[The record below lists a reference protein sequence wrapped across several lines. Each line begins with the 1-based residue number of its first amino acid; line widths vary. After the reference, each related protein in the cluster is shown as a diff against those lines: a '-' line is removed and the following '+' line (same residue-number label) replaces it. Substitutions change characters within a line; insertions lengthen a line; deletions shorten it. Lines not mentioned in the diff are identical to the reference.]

1 MNINTISYLVADA
14 FHTMKKDLKN
24 ELISLGTMLATM
36 VLIATAHIVY
46 ANATVIIND
55 NKDKSS
61 NIMAY
66 LEIGLSDKEMQEIGF
81 EIESIPGVPKDGVS
95 FYSVEESIKSMD
107 QKSKAL
113 LAGLTEEQKKEMIHA
128 FYVVEFENSEAV
140 PGIINNI
147 REIKGVGQGPDDV
160 LLDPYALEAQKD
172 AKIYKTLAITAMILI
187 VEFSIFLM
195 MNTTKL
201 MMYAKR
207 REISI
212 MKYVGAKDDFI
223 KAPFAIQGVIT
234 ALVAI
239 FVTMALASVV
249 YPTIVGSMDA
259 FSGDS
264 YLEFELISKD
274 LIWLLLIIGFVIGI
288 GGSTASMN
296 KYLDV

>member
-1 MNINTISYLVADA
+1 
-14 FHTMKKDLKN
+14 
-24 ELISLGTMLATM
+24 
-36 VLIATAHIVY
+36 
-46 ANATVIIND
+46 
-55 NKDKSS
+55 
-61 NIMAY
+61 
-66 LEIGLSDKEMQEIGF
+66 MQEIGF
-81 EIESIPGVPKDGVS
+81 EIEAIPGVPKNGVI
-95 FYSVEESIKSMD
+95 FYSVEESIKSME
-107 QKSKAL
+107 QKSRAL
-113 LAGLTEEQKKEMIHA
+113 LAGLTDEQKREMIHA
-128 FYVVEFENSEAV
+128 FYVVEFDNPEAV

-147 REIKGVGQGPDDV
+147 RKIEGVGQGEDDV

-234 ALVAI
+234 AFVAI
-239 FVTMALASVV
+239 FVTMVLASII
-249 YPTIVGSMDA
+249 YPAIVGSMDA
-259 FSGDS
+259 FSGNS
-264 YLEFELISKD
+264 YLEYEVVSKD
-274 LIWLLLIIGFVIGI
+274 LIWLLLIIGLVIGI

>member
-14 FHTMKKDLKN
+14 FRTMKKDLKN

-36 VLIATAHIVY
+36 ILIAVAYLVY
-46 ANATVIIND
+46 ANASVIIN
-55 NKDKSS
+55 NTKDESS
-61 NIMAY
+61 NILAY
-66 LEIGLSDKEMQEIGF
+66 LEVGLDETTTQRIKF
-81 EIESIPGVPKDGVS
+81 DIEDIAGVTEVK
-95 FYSVEESIKSMD
+95 YRSVEESIERAASI
-107 QKSKAL
+107 SSL
-113 LAGLTEEQKKEMIHA
+113 LVEGYTKEELEMI
-128 FYVVEFENSEAV
+128 YQPCYIVVFEDAEAV
-140 PGIINNI
+140 PGITNALRN
-147 REIKGVGQGPDDV
+147 IKGIGSTEDDIRV
-160 LLDPYALEAQKD
+160 NPYAAQATRD
-172 AKIYKTLAITAMILI
+172 AKISKVIAITAMILI

-234 ALVAI
+234 ALIAI
-239 FVTMALASVV
+239 AVTMLLVSLV
-249 YPTIVGSMDA
+249 YPVIVTSLNELG
-259 FSGDS
+259 GGYS
-264 YLEFELISKD
+264 YIQFTEVSKELAI
-274 LIWLLLIIGFVIGI
+274 ILLVIGCVIGI

>member
-14 FHTMKKDLKN
+14 FHTMKKDIKN

-36 VLIATAHIVY
+36 VLIAVAYLVY
-46 ANATVIIND
+46 ANATVIIN
-55 NKDKSS
+55 NTKDESS
-61 NIMAY
+61 NILAY
-66 LEIGLSDKEMQEIGF
+66 LEVGLSEEETERIKFAIEDLAGVEEVKYRSVD
-81 EIESIPGVPKDGVS
+81 ESIERAAS
-95 FYSVEESIKSMD
+95 ISSLLVE
-107 QKSKAL
+107 
-113 LAGLTEEQKKEMIHA
+113 GYTREELEMI
-128 FYVVEFENSEAV
+128 YQPCYIVVFEDAEAV
-140 PGIINNI
+140 PGITGALRQIDGIGSTEDDI
-147 REIKGVGQGPDDV
+147 RVN
-160 LLDPYALEAQKD
+160 PYAAQATRD
-172 AKIYKTLAITAMILI
+172 AKIYKTIAITAMILI

-234 ALVAI
+234 ALVAVA
-239 FVTMALASVV
+239 VTMLLASLI
-249 YPTIVGSMDA
+249 YPIIVSSLDQLGGGYSFMEYTAVSRDLTI
-259 FSGDS
+259 
-264 YLEFELISKD
+264 L
-274 LIWLLLIIGFVIGI
+274 LLLIGCVIGI